1 MKYEKSALLLKRAK
15 QALAGGVS
23 SEFRKNSY
31 PHALFYSS
39 GIGSRITD
47 VDGNEYIDF
56 TLSQGPLILGHSHPH
71 VLKRINDYSAT
82 GQLFAGQHLLEI
94 ELAEKLK
101 QIIPCAELVRFCLDG
116 SEAVQTALRVARAKT
131 GKQKFLRFEGHY
143 HGWLDNV
150 AWGISV
156 PSVEDMGPREDPN
169 VFPWREGLAEST
181 KNESVILPWNDLELV
196 ENLLQRSHK
205 EIAAIITEPIMC
217 NNGCIQP
224 KPGFLAGL
232 RKLCDKYDIALIFD
246 EVITGFRTGLGGAQK
261 LFGVTPDLSIF
272 AKALAS
278 GYPISAI
285 VGKKEWMD
293 MLADGRAIQAGTMN
307 SSNPT
312 VAAALATIEVL
323 ERENPY
329 RQIYQLGQNLMN
341 GIRELGIKHNTNLC
355 VQGLGPMLH
364 TGFTDLSEINDYRDA
379 LLYDKNKLS
388 KFIAALHNKGIRV
401 IGRGLWYI
409 SAVHTQQ
416 DIDKALIAVDGALGE
431 MAEIAQQKMT
441 L

>member
-1 MKYEKSALLLKRAK
+1 
-15 QALAGGVS
+15 
-23 SEFRKNSY
+23 
-31 PHALFYSS
+31 
-39 GIGSRITD
+39 
-47 VDGNEYIDF
+47 
-56 TLSQGPLILGHSHPH
+56 
-71 VLKRINDYSAT
+71 
-82 GQLFAGQHLLEI
+82 
-94 ELAEKLK
+94 
-101 QIIPCAELVRFCLDG
+101 
-116 SEAVQTALRVARAKT
+116 
-131 GKQKFLRFEGHY
+131 
-143 HGWLDNV
+143 
-150 AWGISV
+150 
-156 PSVEDMGPREDPN
+156 
-169 VFPWREGLAEST
+169 
-181 KNESVILPWNDLELV
+181 
-196 ENLLQRSHK
+196 
-205 EIAAIITEPIMC
+205 MC

-232 RKLCDKYDIALIFD
+232 RKLCDKYDITLIFD

-285 VGKKEWMD
+285 VGKREWMD
-293 MLADGRAIQAGTMN
+293 LLADGRVIQAGTMN

-364 TGFTDLSEINDYRDA
+364 TGFTDLSEINDYRDT

-388 KFIAALHNKGIRV
+388 KFIATLHNKGIRV

-416 DIDKALIAVDGALGE
+416 DIDKALIAVDEALGE
-431 MAEIAQQKMT
+431 MARIEQQKIT